1 MIQRVQVTEVSSPDL
16 GVDVESDPF
25 SSLERGPKGNLPNTV
40 ITPVIIT
47 IFRASFLN
55 FLALK
60 NRRRRIT
67 KNHAVASLS
76 R

>member
-40 ITPVIIT
+40 IAPVIFT
-47 IFRASFLN
+47 ISRTSFFD
-55 FLALK
+55 FLALFQFSGSVCK
-60 NRRRRIT
+60 T
-67 KNHAVASLS
+67 A
-76 R
+76 